1 MSSLSTRGLAT
12 TYVSAESSD
21 NSMKDGV
28 IKGEY
33 QLVYIIPEL
42 LMVNL
47 KWREML
53 RSTVY
58 QSKLRGFIVDEAHCV
73 TKW

>member
-1 MSSLSTRGLAT
+1 MTNLSTKGLAT
-12 TYVSAESSD
+12 AYVSADSSD
-21 NSMKDGV
+21 KKMKDGI

-33 QLVYIIPEL
+33 QLVYISPEL

-53 RSTVY
+53 RSAVY
-58 QSKLRGFIVDEAHCV
+58 QSKLKGFIVDEAHCV

>member
-1 MSSLSTRGLAT
+1 MQ
-12 TYVSAESSD
+12 
-21 NSMKDGV
+21 DGV

-33 QLVYIIPEL
+33 QLVYISPEL

-53 RSTVY
+53 RSTIY
-58 QSKLRGFIVDEAHCV
+58 QTKLKAFIVNEAHCV

>member
-12 TYVSAESSD
+12 AYVSVESSD

-33 QLVYIIPEL
+33 QLVYISPEL
-42 LMVNL
+42 LG
-47 KWREML
+47 EP
-53 RSTVY
+53 
-58 QSKLRGFIVDEAHCV
+58 
-73 TKW
+73 

>member
-1 MSSLSTRGLAT
+1 MSSLSTRGLT
-12 TYVSAESSD
+12 TAYVSGEPSD
-21 NSMKDGV
+21 RAMKDGV
-28 IKGEY
+28 LKGEY
-33 QLVYIIPEL
+33 QLVYISPEL

-53 RSTVY
+53 RSSIY
-58 QSKLRGFIVDEAHCV
+58 QSKLKCFAIDEAHCV

>member
-1 MSSLSTRGLAT
+1 M
-12 TYVSAESSD
+12 YISAEQSD
-21 NSMKDGV
+21 RAMKDGV
-28 IKGEY
+28 LKGEY
-33 QLVYIIPEL
+33 QLVYISPEL

-53 RSTVY
+53 RSVVFQT
-58 QSKLRGFIVDEAHCV
+58 KLKGFIIDEAHCV

>member
-1 MSSLSTRGLAT
+1 MANLSTRGLAT
-12 TYVSAESSD
+12 AYVSADSSD
-21 NSMKDGV
+21 KSMKDGV
-28 IKGEY
+28 LKGEY
-33 QLVYIIPEL
+33 QLVYISPEL

-58 QSKLRGFIVDEAHCV
+58 QSKLKGFIVDEAHCV
-73 TKW
+73 TEW

>member
-1 MSSLSTRGLAT
+1 MQVTNLSARGLAT
-12 TYVSAESSD
+12 AYISAD
-21 NSMKDGV
+21 CDKSMQDGV
-28 IKGEY
+28 LKEY
-33 QLVYIIPEL
+33 QLVYISPEL

-53 RSTVY
+53 TSTVY
-58 QSKLRGFIVDEAHCV
+58 QSRLKGFIVDEAHCV